1 MELFRNTEIDFLR
14 WKWVA
19 IGTSWAL
26 ILIGIISIIAHHGL
40 RFGID
45 FSGGSQIVLR
55 FRSQPHVDELRKTL
69 DRLSLG
75 VTGIQRIGDPALN
88 EVLIRVQQQKKEGR
102 DVAQEVLSALSREL
116 SVPAPDKIDINV
128 KGRDTLATALTAADP
143 DHFAATGTQ
152 TAAQYYEGVSE
163 RVFAYRSQ
171 AGIFSSVDEVDRVPE
186 VSAAVKSWI
195 KQNCVTGPFTLLS
208 ADNVGPQVGHDLQRK
223 ALLAVIWSI
232 IGMLVYIAV
241 RFDLKF
247 GVGAIVALVHDTLIT
262 VGLLSLFDREITL
275 VVVAA
280 LLTLVGYSVNDTVVV
295 YDRIRENLKAHR
307 REALPV
313 VINKSI
319 NQTLSRTVLTSGLT
333 MLVVIAL
340 FFFGGEVL
348 NTFALTLWIGI
359 IVGTYSSIYVASPI
373 VVIWSDFLER
383 RKAAARA
390 ASGSPVSSR
399 RSAKR

>member
-1 MELFRNTEIDFLR
+1 
-14 WKWVA
+14 
-19 IGTSWAL
+19 
-26 ILIGIISIIAHHGL
+26 
-40 RFGID
+40 
-45 FSGGSQIVLR
+45 
-55 FRSQPHVDELRKTL
+55 
-69 DRLSLG
+69 
-75 VTGIQRIGDPALN
+75 
-88 EVLIRVQQQKKEGR
+88 LIRVQQQKKEGR
-102 DVAQEVLSALSREL
+102 DVSDEVLTALSRQL
-116 SVPAPDKIDINV
+116 SSAAPDKIDINV

-143 DHFAATGTQ
+143 DHFVPSGSQ
-152 TAAQYYEGVSE
+152 TTAQYYEGVSE
-163 RVFAYRSQ
+163 RIFAHRSQ
-171 AGIFSSVDEVDRVPE
+171 LGIFSSVDDVDRVPD

-195 KQNCVTGPFTLLS
+195 KQRCVAGPFTLLS
-208 ADNVGPQVGHDLQRK
+208 AYNVGPQVGHDLQRK
-223 ALLAVIWSI
+223 AVLAVIWSI

-241 RFDLKF
+241 RFDFKF
-247 GVGAIVALVHDTLIT
+247 GVGAIVALIHDTLIT
-262 VGLLSLFDREITL
+262 VGLLSLFNREITL

-307 REALPV
+307 REALPA

-373 VVIWSDFLER
+373 VVIWSEFLDR

-390 ASGSPVSSR
+390 ASGAPITSR
-399 RSAKR
+399 KPAKR